1 MIMGTLKRKSEE
13 DAGAPPKVAKSSET
27 NSLEIV
33 NEQQMVCV
41 HDVSYPEGYV
51 PSQSSSAPEAS
62 EPAKKFPFNLDPFQ
76 SEAIKCIENGESVMV
91 SNVFLIFFS
100 SDFCLEFFELRIV
113 FLNVKW

>member
-1 MIMGTLKRKSEE
+1 MGSLKRKSEE
-13 DAGAPPKVAKSSET
+13 DAGAPPKVAKSSEK

-51 PSQSSSAPEAS
+51 PPQSSSAPEGS

-91 SNVFLIFFS
+91 SNVFLIFF
-100 SDFCLEFFELRIV
+100 FR
-113 FLNVKW
+113 FLP

>member
-1 MIMGTLKRKSEE
+1 MGSLKRKSEE
-13 DAGAPPKVAKSSET
+13 NAGAPPKVGKSSEK

-51 PSQSSSAPEAS
+51 PPQSSSAPEGS

-100 SDFCLEFFELRIV
+100 FADFCLEFFELRIG
-113 FLNVKW
+113 F